1 MHDLRLLRELA
12 DWTQT
17 RVARAS
23 GINRAKLSLVEC
35 GEIKLSAKEEYT
47 VRYVLLTAI
56 QQRSAQIQ
64 AVLSASEPAHAAAS
78 V

>member
-1 MHDLRLLRELA
+1 MCDLRLLRELA

-17 RVARAS
+17 KVARAS

-35 GEIKLSAKEEYT
+35 GEIELDADEEAA
-47 VRYVLLTAI
+47 VRRVLLRAV

-64 AVLSASEPAHAAAS
+64 AVLSASEQVHAGAS